1 MEVLEGAVVFSVDWS
16 WVVDAVSTVV
26 FMLVIVNVDSVV
38 YDVVDEVVIAVD
50 GVVDAV
56 VVFTAIITVEV
67 GGDVVSVFGIILP

>member
-1 MEVLEGAVVFSVDWS
+1 
-16 WVVDAVSTVV
+16 
-26 FMLVIVNVDSVV
+26 MLVIVNVDSVV
-38 YDVVDEVVIAVD
+38 YDVVDEIVIAVD